1 MRTYKLTRK
10 ALDEAYISACIRA
23 AECRA
28 EIANLR
34 RELRSADEKSAQ
46 ALRDIAEFGGSK

>member
-34 RELRSADEKSAQ
+34 RELRAADEKSAQ